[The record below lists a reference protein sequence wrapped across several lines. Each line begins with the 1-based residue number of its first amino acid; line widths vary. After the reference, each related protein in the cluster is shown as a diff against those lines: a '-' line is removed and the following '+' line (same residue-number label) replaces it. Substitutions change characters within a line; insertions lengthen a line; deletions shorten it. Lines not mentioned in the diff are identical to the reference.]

1 MKILPRKMSTVSIRE
16 NFPPRKNPLYGIE
29 ICDWILVE
37 TFHMGILGFN
47 SKDKNSKKL
56 KCISQVTRD
65 LVVLWYND

>member
-1 MKILPRKMSTVSIRE
+1 MEAGFSQIQSHIVFEYAVYCYIA
-16 NFPPRKNPLYGIE
+16 

-56 KCISQVTRD
+56 KCISQVTRGP
-65 LVVLWYND
+65 VILWYND